1 MNTSTE
7 SEFSDWIFGA
17 IVTVLIVACF
27 AWIHGLS
34 NAPAQAVG
42 SVIPTRSDAQLPG
55 SKFPSSP
62 RIVSTPAAPQGGS
75 IAEVYECEKDGQR
88 ILSDQLCG
96 PSANVVKIMAP
107 NRMDAQETSGLYRGS
122 YTSTP
127 RFVSRPHRANYGGE
141 SNICQSIEARI
152 DAINA
157 RMRQAYTSQEGEQLR
172 RRLRQ
177 LSDERHDARC
187 IR

>member
-1 MNTSTE
+1 MNTGTE
-7 SEFSDWIFGA
+7 SESSDWIFGA

-27 AWIHGLS
+27 AWIYRLS

-42 SVIPTRSDAQLPG
+42 SAVPAQSVAQRPG
-55 SKFPSSP
+55 STSPSSP
-62 RIVSTPAAPQGGS
+62 RIASTPAAPKGNS
-75 IAEVYECEKDGQR
+75 IAEVYECEEDGQR

-96 PSANVVKIMAP
+96 SSANVVKIMAP
-107 NRMDAQETSGLYRGS
+107 NRMDAQDTSGLYRGS
-122 YTSTP
+122 YTSKS
-127 RFVSRPHRANYGGE
+127 RSVSRPHRANYENE
-141 SNICQSIEARI
+141 SHICQSIEARI

-177 LSDERHDARC
+177 LSDERHDTRC